1 MVVKCGFSAAT
12 GQKGRGYQ
20 KSPGDLPLFYQVL
33 FPDIK
38 LTMHVK
44 ANDLTTQSRLFQGRN
59 LAENSATVEKSCIVL
74 LHAVGVQRQLRAD
87 KGSGS
92 RMKSME
98 VAEAERAASQGGQT
112 VDFGEVTSRVTECR
126 GKTANV
132 QNVANEKQDQN
143 GKNRKKQYAKTH
155 RQPMSVQLI
164 GVVLTVLDAHAGD
177 DRFVATEH
185 QPAPPTQIQH
195 LY

>member
-44 ANDLTTQSRLFQGRN
+44 ANDLTTQSRKVLRFLSQRLLTQISKSEAVASFSKLAYGPLTTSGHRGVQFGRRFQGRN
-59 LAENSATVEKSCIVL
+59 LAENSATVGKSCIVL
-74 LHAVGVQRQLRAD
+74 LHAVGVQWQLRAD
-87 KGSGS
+87 KGGGS

-98 VAEAERAASQGGQT
+98 VAEAER
-112 VDFGEVTSRVTECR
+112 VGENFSTEA
-126 GKTANV
+126 KLTW
-132 QNVANEKQDQN
+132 
-143 GKNRKKQYAKTH
+143 RKEQKIEI
-155 RQPMSVQLI
+155 L
-164 GVVLTVLDAHAGD
+164 
-177 DRFVATEH
+177 
-185 QPAPPTQIQH
+185 
-195 LY
+195 